1 MELSEFI
8 SIGSVSLVG
17 ILSFFVKKALND
29 LEKLKEAD
37 TDNKVL
43 GAQVHANE
51 RHFDELKSEMYKKF
65 SKLNIEKER
74 QAEINQDIKLQLS
87 SIEGKLDIIIKGIN

>member
-1 MELSEFI
+1 MLQ
-8 SIGSVSLVG
+8 L
-17 ILSFFVKKALND
+17 A
-29 LEKLKEAD
+29 EAD
-37 TDNKVL
+37 GVEYIVATPHV
-43 GAQVHANE
+43 
-51 RHFDELKSEMYKKF
+51 F